1 MNTLQ
6 QEREKTAVQILS
18 SRVHAL
24 EKSLAGCR
32 EAGRRLS
39 SMLIDYMNEEANKQ
53 TPYIR
58 VPKDLRK
65 TKGNSPHQVQARYD
79 IMRILAHNGMS
90 DQDIENEFGINSG
103 AVYYARKNGWKA
115 RHLRENK

>member
-6 QEREKTAVQILS
+6 EQTAVQILS

-24 EKSLAGCR
+24 EKSLANCR
-32 EAGRRLS
+32 EAGKKLS
-39 SMLIDYMNEEANKQ
+39 AMLIDYMNSESRKQ

-58 VPKDLRK
+58 VPKDLARR
-65 TKGNSPHQVQARYD
+65 KGNTPHMVQARYD
-79 IMRILAHNGMS
+79 IMRILSTNGMS
-90 DQDIENEFGINSG
+90 DQDIENELGINSA

-115 RHLRENK
+115 KHLRGNK

>member
-6 QEREKTAVQILS
+6 EQEKTAIQVLS

-58 VPKDLRK
+58 VPKNLRK
-65 TKGNSPHQVQARYD
+65 KNGNSPHQVQARYD

-103 AVYYARKNGWKA
+103 TIYYARKHGWRAK
-115 RHLRENK
+115 HLK

>member
-1 MNTLQ
+1 MNTLREQ
-6 QEREKTAVQILS
+6 EKTAIQVLS

-58 VPKDLRK
+58 VPKNLRK
-65 TKGNSPHQVQARYD
+65 KNGNSPHQVQARYD
-79 IMRILAHNGMS
+79 IMRILAYNGMS

-103 AVYYARKNGWKA
+103 AVYYARKHKWKA
-115 RHLRENK
+115 KHLKENK

>member
-1 MNTLQ
+1 MNTLTEQ
-6 QEREKTAVQILS
+6 RTAVQILS

-24 EKSLAGCR
+24 EKSLAACR
-32 EAGRRLS
+32 EAGRNLS
-39 SMLIDYMNEEANKQ
+39 AMLIDYMNAEANKQ

-58 VPKDLRK
+58 VPKDLKRK
-65 TKGNSPHQVQARYD
+65 GGNHPHQVQARYD

-103 AVYYARKNGWKA
+103 TIYYARKHGWKA
-115 RHLRENK
+115 KHLKGNK

>member
-6 QEREKTAVQILS
+6 EQDRTAVQILS
-18 SRVHAL
+18 DRVHAL
-24 EKSLAGCR
+24 EKSLLNCR

-58 VPKDLRK
+58 VPKNLRK
-65 TKGNSPHQVQARYD
+65 KNGNSPHQVQARYD
-79 IMRILAHNGMS
+79 IMRILAYNGMS

-103 AVYYARKNGWKA
+103 AVYYARKHKWKA
-115 RHLRENK
+115 KHLK